1 MSLELRVKGAAKSVN
16 MKRRRKEPGCDLAGN
31 SSHPL
36 LVAKGLRGQARSR
49 GASADSWMLQGL
61 TPGWGEEWL
70 PDSRG
75 RLEPPAPGA
84 VTWPRGSSLPYPPGL
99 SSSAVCFCLSWTVAR

>member
-1 MSLELRVKGAAKSVN
+1 MTWLETAAKRPV
-16 MKRRRKEPGCDLAGN
+16 D
-31 SSHPL
+31 PL

-49 GASADSWMLQGL
+49 GASADSWMLKGL
-61 TPGWGEEWL
+61 APGWGEGWL

-84 VTWPRGSSLPYPPGL
+84 VTWPQGSSLPHPRLVLLDG
-99 SSSAVCFCLSWTVAR
+99 S